1 MNAVLQRSAEKK
13 YSAHFKNIARL
24 NFGEA
29 VLSIYF
35 FEVNTTSVCIRGLCE
50 TKLDGFPVEI
60 SAVKREPF

>member
-24 NFGEA
+24 NFGEGGSFD
-29 VLSIYF
+29 LF

-50 TKLDGFPVEI
+50 TKLDSFPVEI